1 MPVSCLPRPYLL
13 SLRAGNPPQSHVCPW
28 VPQQPGVPRSGKT
41 TVVIDARKGAFWR
54 GEGCGD
60 SAPCWS
66 GFLRNLV
73 VTCKQLKCLVSLRPG
88 QGWAPGE
95 RDPETTEGP
104 AFQQLLMVVSL
115 DFELYQW
122 FPNCVP
128 ELEPMVSPARLLAN
142 ANSQAHP
149 RPTKSETRDGANRL
163 PISSRSQTHTDAKNG
178 WLRFFSNTAPLV
190 GFFP

>member
-1 MPVSCLPRPYLL
+1 MPFSCLPLPYLL

-28 VPQQPGVPRSGKT
+28 VPQQPGVPRSGKM

-60 SAPCWS
+60 SAPSWS

-128 ELEPMVSPARLLAN
+128 RNTWVPRGGQVHGQISLEILPAQGPPRDPPGQGIPKILTSPAAKEL
-142 ANSQAHP
+142 
-149 RPTKSETRDGANRL
+149 
-163 PISSRSQTHTDAKNG
+163 IS
-178 WLRFFSNTAPLV
+178 L
-190 GFFP
+190 